1 MWTLQSERTTER
13 RTAIIGLELERY
25 NIDIAALSETRFAGT
40 GQLTEPTSGY
50 TYLWSGLPESEKRL
64 YGVGFAI
71 KTSIIKKL
79 ENLPTAVNERL
90 MWLRL
95 KISEKRYATI
105 ISAYAPTMTN
115 EEFVKEK
122 LYADLDNILRQT
134 PKEDKL
140 IFLGDFNARVGANST
155 YWSRTIGKYVV
166 GKCNSNGLLSTQMV
180 YYQWLLLSKCKEHEL
195 VITNTMFQLPLGKRS
210 TWMHPRSKH
219 WHLID
224 YAIVRQRDLKDV
236 CITQAVCGAECQ
248 TDHRMI
254 RMKLKMI
261 IQPQRR
267 KVAFKGVIKLN
278 VDRLKSN
285 VIKNDFSVKMETAFN
300 QLADRP
306 SDSVHDKWKELKN
319 QILKVSKETLGTKS
333 KKQPDWFEENIG
345 SITPLID
352 AKNAAH
358 QALVT
363 RNTCSTSSRLKE
375 CQHRLQREIRRLKND
390 WLVRK
395 AREIQEFAEKHD
407 VKKFYDAVKGVY
419 GPSTR
424 GTSPL
429 LSADGTKLISD
440 RNEILNR
447 WVEHF
452 NELLNRASTVQ
463 QNSIDNIKQQPVQEH
478 LADRP
483 TKAEIRKAIKLLQS
497 GKAPGEDGIPAEIY
511 KHGGEAIIFHIF
523 SLFGYIWRDEDIPQE
538 LKDAIIV
545 KLYKKKGSKSDCD
558 NYRGIALLSHCSKI
572 LAKILQMRLV
582 ENILDE
588 NVSESQ
594 CGFRSNR
601 GTADMIFAVRQLQ
614 EKSIEQNMPL
624 YAVFIDL
631 TKAFGTVSRE
641 ALWKILLK
649 LGCPTKFVNVLKQLH
664 EGMQARVCSE
674 GQFSD
679 SFPINNG
686 VKQGCVVAPI
696 LFILFFGAMLKDC
709 LDGNDKGIFA

>member
-1 MWTLQSERTTER
+1 WNVRTLQSESTTER

-25 NIDIAALSETRFAGT
+25 NIDIAALSETRFAG
-40 GQLTEPTSGY
+40 Y

-64 YGVGFAI
+64 HGVGFAI
-71 KTSIIKKL
+71 KTSIVKEL

-115 EEFVKEK
+115 EEVVKEK
-122 LYADLDNILRQT
+122 FYAHLDNILRKT

-140 IFLGDFNARVGANST
+140 ILLGDFNAR
-155 YWSRTIGKYVV
+155 
-166 GKCNSNGLLSTQMV
+166 
-180 YYQWLLLSKCKEHEL
+180 CKEHEL
-195 VITNTMFQLPLGKRS
+195 VITNTMFQLPLAKRS

-224 YAIVRQRDLKDV
+224 YAIVRQGDLKDV
-236 CITQAVCGAECQ
+236 CITQAMCDAECQ
-248 TDHRMI
+248 TDHRMV
-254 RMKLKMI
+254 RMKLKLI

-267 KVAFKGVIKLN
+267 KVAFKGVRKLN

-285 VIKNDFSVKMETAFN
+285 EIKNDFSAKMETALN

-345 SITPLID
+345 SIMPLID

-363 RNTCSTSSRLKE
+363 RNTRSTSSRLKE

-390 WLVRK
+390 WLIGK
-395 AREIQEFAEKHD
+395 AREIQEFADKHD
-407 VKKFYDAVKGVY
+407 AKKFYDAVKGVY

-429 LSADGTKLISD
+429 LSADGTKVISD

-497 GKAPGEDGIPAEIY
+497 GKAPGEDGIPAKIY
-511 KHGGEAIIFHIF
+511 KHGGEAIISHLF

-545 KLYKKKGSKSDCD
+545 TLYKKKGSKSDCG
-558 NYRGIALLSHCSKI
+558 NYRGIELLSHCSKI

-582 ENILDE
+582 ESILDE
-588 NVSESQ
+588 NV
-594 CGFRSNR
+594 
-601 GTADMIFAVRQLQ
+601 
-614 EKSIEQNMPL
+614 
-624 YAVFIDL
+624 
-631 TKAFGTVSRE
+631 
-641 ALWKILLK
+641 
-649 LGCPTKFVNVLKQLH
+649 
-664 EGMQARVCSE
+664 
-674 GQFSD
+674 
-679 SFPINNG
+679 
-686 VKQGCVVAPI
+686 
-696 LFILFFGAMLKDC
+696 
-709 LDGNDKGIFA
+709 